1 MGKIDQAKLVLQA
14 RKVQKELAKLVIP
27 VEAGEGAVRVEMT
40 GEQKVKRVQIDAER
54 IDMDNIGELE
64 RWLEDAFRLAIS
76 EAQKQAAEKMRPFM
90 GALGDLG
97 L

>member
-14 RKVQKELAKLVIP
+14 RKVQKELAKLIIP
-27 VEAGEGAVRVEMT
+27 IEAGDGAVRVEMT
-40 GEQKVKRVQIDAER
+40 GEQKVKRVEIDPER
-54 IDMDNIGELE
+54 VDTDNIEELE
-64 RWLEDAFRLAIS
+64 RWLEDAFRLAIT

>member
-14 RKVQKELAKLVIP
+14 RKVQKELGKLVIP
-27 VEAGEGAVRVEMT
+27 IEAGDGAVRIEMT
-40 GEQKVKRVQIDAER
+40 GEQKVKRVEIDPER
-54 IDMDNIGELE
+54 VDIDNIEELE
-64 RWLEDAFRLAIS
+64 RWLEDAFRLAIT

>member
-14 RKVQKELAKLVIP
+14 RKVQKELAKMVIP
-27 VEAGEGAVRVEMT
+27 IEAGDGAVRIEMT
-40 GEQKVKRVQIDAER
+40 GEQKIKRVQIDPDK
-54 IDMDNIGELE
+54 IDTDNIGELE